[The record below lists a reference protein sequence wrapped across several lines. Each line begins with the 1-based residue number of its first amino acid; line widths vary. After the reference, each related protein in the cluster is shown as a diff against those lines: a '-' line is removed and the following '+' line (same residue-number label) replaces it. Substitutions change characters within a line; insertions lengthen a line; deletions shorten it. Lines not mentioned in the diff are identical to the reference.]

1 MNGVL
6 LHRLFA
12 PVEGS
17 RKLRERLDRVRASVR
32 VVFLDHPHAIPS
44 TKFPV
49 APDLIAHDHPATGV
63 ERLVHDLKA
72 RVFIQFLTGD
82 ADLAWSCDAPNAR
95 IIRLIHL
102 QRRSLQSQRP

>member
-44 TKFPV
+44 TKFQV